1 MTPST
6 TVEFLIWMLIA
17 AALIAVLAARLRV
30 PYTVA
35 LVVGGLVLGSFRLP
49 ILAKLFAHPPD
60 WLTPDVTLVIFLP
73 ALLFEGSLKIQ
84 LRHLRENLVPICLL
98 ATLGV
103 LMATLISGFAVHW
116 ALGIPVLIAL
126 VFGAIVAATD
136 PISVLAIFKDVTVD
150 KRLTTIV
157 EGESLFNDGTS
168 VVVFGI
174 LFGAVVNSHLGI
186 ATGVRDFFVEV
197 TGGITVGAAL
207 GYVFSKLTARIDDP
221 QIEIT
226 LTTILAYG
234 SYLLAL
240 SLHMSGVIATVAAG
254 LMMGNFG
261 MRSGM
266 SWRTRIALWSFWEY
280 ASFLINSILFL
291 LIGLQVR
298 VGELLHMWQAILL
311 TIAAV
316 FAGRVL
322 TVYGIVPISNLF
334 SEKIPLRWQHVMVW
348 GGMRGALSLALVL
361 SIGNSFPYRN
371 QLLTMTFGV
380 VAFTIVAQG
389 ISMKPLIRLL
399 GIGKD
404 NEDDYSRARVRQVS
418 IASAIS
424 ELEGMAEKQL
434 ISRPVREK
442 LRHELDAR
450 LENTN
455 RAVETIYGENQARLS
470 EEFDVARARVKV
482 AEKSAIEQAMY
493 DGWVSANTAS
503 KMIEETDTSSEDRG
517 DAAEDSAKSNK
528 SPDSAQGRSDS

>member
-17 AALIAVLAARLRV
+17 AALIAVLAARLRI

-35 LVVGGLVLGSFRLP
+35 LVVGGLLLGSFHLP
-49 ILAKLFAHPPD
+49 ILKNLFAHPPD

-84 LRHLRENLVPICLL
+84 LQHLRKNLVPICLL

-103 LMATLISGFAVHW
+103 LAATLICGFAVHW
-116 ALGIPVLIAL
+116 ALGMPVLVAL

-136 PISVLAIFKDVTVD
+136 PISVLAIFKDTTVGR
-150 KRLTTIV
+150 RLTIIV

-174 LFGAVVNSHLGI
+174 LFGAVVNSHLSI
-186 ATGVRDFFVEV
+186 AAGVRDFFVEV
-197 TGGITVGAAL
+197 TGGVTVGVVL
-207 GYVFSKLTARIDDP
+207 GFIFSKLTARINDP

-226 LTTILAYG
+226 LTTILAYS
-234 SYLLAL
+234 SYLLAQ

-261 MRSGM
+261 MRTGM

-298 VGELLHMWQAILL
+298 VGELLHMWQVILL

-334 SEKIPLRWQHVMVW
+334 TEKIPLRWQHVMVW
-348 GGMRGALSLALVL
+348 GGMRGAISLALVL
-361 SIGNSFPYRN
+361 SIGNGFPYRD

-380 VAFTIVAQG
+380 VAFTIIVQG

-404 NEDDYSRARVRQVS
+404 NEDDFSRARVRQVS

-434 ISRPVREK
+434 ISRPVHAK

-450 LENTN
+450 LEHTN
-455 RAVETIYGENQARLS
+455 QAVETIYGENHARLS
-470 EEFDVARARVKV
+470 EEFEVARARLNV
-482 AEKSAIEQAMY
+482 AEKSAIEQAMH

-503 KMIEETDTSSEDRG
+503 KMIAETDTASEERSE
-517 DAAEDSAKSNK
+517 AAEEAERSNK
-528 SPDSAQGRSDS
+528 SSDNEPRSSDS